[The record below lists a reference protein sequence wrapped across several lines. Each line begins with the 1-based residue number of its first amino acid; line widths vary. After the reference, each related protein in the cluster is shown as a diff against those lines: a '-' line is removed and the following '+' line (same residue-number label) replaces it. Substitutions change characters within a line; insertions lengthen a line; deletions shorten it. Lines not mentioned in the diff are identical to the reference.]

1 MYHLTQTDSRRRN
14 RLEIPSHL
22 NVARATAFSP
32 RPENRK
38 GQVLWRQ
45 DPRTSNE
52 IFGRAHAFGFRQAR
66 VEVGQLTSGVFRR
79 DSENSSEWIR
89 WAAGFGTEMEVD
101 LREAVLHN
109 RTWGEE
115 NHVET
120 PPRHGT
126 RDRNDKVAAHT
137 HPAPSARPHAT
148 SAAMMC
154 IITRH
159 GLCSSLEGS
168 YAVSLHPSLR

>member
-1 MYHLTQTDSRRRN
+1 M
-14 RLEIPSHL
+14 EIPSHL
-22 NVARATAFSP
+22 NVGQATAFSP

-45 DPRTSNE
+45 DQRTSNE
-52 IFGRAHAFGFRQAR
+52 ISGRAHAFGFRQAR

-79 DSENSSEWIR
+79 ENSSEWIR
-89 WAAGFGTEMEVD
+89 WAAGFGTEIEVD

-115 NHVET
+115 NHVGT

-126 RDRNDKVAAHT
+126 RDRQDKVAAHT
-137 HPAPSARPHAT
+137 HPAPSARPT
-148 SAAMMC
+148 AMMC

-168 YAVSLHPSLR
+168 YAVSRASLHPSLR